1 MPATVLQLTDYAQAM
16 TALKSGQGQALT
28 TDNGILYGMSVQNP
42 GYVVTGGTFVSE
54 PYGIAMDKNQQQ
66 FEAAVNQALKEVRA
80 NGEYNKLLHKW
91 FHNVKGFDYEEAAKE

>member
-1 MPATVLQLTDYAQAM
+1 
-16 TALKSGQGQALT
+16 
-28 TDNGILYGMSVQNP
+28 
-42 GYVVTGGTFVSE
+42 
-54 PYGIAMDKNQQQ
+54 MDKNQQQ